1 MKKKTIITPKDIMKK
16 KMLDDKILGP
26 LVDKTFEE
34 FDKNRSGYL
43 EKEEFTPLL
52 KDIHKTLHL
61 PPPSELVV
69 EKELK
74 KLDHDKDGRLSKEE
88 YTELIE
94 DLISYTIELL

>member
-1 MKKKTIITPKDIMKK
+1 MKK
-16 KMLDDKILGP
+16 KMLDDKIFGP

-34 FDKNRSGYL
+34 FDKNKSGFL
-43 EKEEFTPLL
+43 EIEEFAPLL

-74 KLDHDKDGRLSKEE
+74 KLDHDKDGRLNKEE
-88 YTELIE
+88 YSELIE